1 MATRRKFQGLP
12 LTASKSAAG
21 FRNRLAWVGALLLG
35 LSGAALADYP
45 DKPISVYVGFP
56 PGTSTDSVARVIS
69 EKVSKELGQP
79 IIIKNKPG
87 VGGSLAVTE
96 VARAKPDGYTLA
108 LTASGPLGINP
119 HVYKELGYDAL
130 TDFAPIGQ
138 TSWLPYVLVINK
150 TKGLDTFPK
159 MVAFARANPDKLT
172 FASIGMGTTSHLL
185 MAMMLQK
192 TGLQMVH
199 VPYTGSSQSQA
210 DVIGGNVDMTLDTL
224 VTVLP
229 HVKSGRLWA
238 LAVSTHERARLDP
251 SIPTLEEQGVPD
263 YNMGAWLGFV
273 APKGT
278 PDAIVKRLH
287 DEINKAVRDPEI
299 SAKLEAMGTEVVTS
313 PTSADFSKLIQT
325 TYATWGKLIE
335 QAGVERK

>member
-1 MATRRKFQGLP
+1 MATRRKFQGRAVAVF
-12 LTASKSAAG
+12 TSAARV
-21 FRNRLAWVGALLLG
+21 RNRLAWVGALLLG
-35 LSGAALADYP
+35 FSGAALADYP

-69 EKVSKELGQP
+69 DKVSKELGQP

-119 HVYKELGYDAL
+119 HIYKELGYDAL
-130 TDFAPIGQ
+130 KDFAPIGQ

-150 TKGLDTFPK
+150 TKGLDTFQK
-159 MVAFARANPDKLT
+159 MVDFARANPDKLT
-172 FASIGMGTTSHLL
+172 YASIGMGTTSHLL
-185 MAMMLQK
+185 MAMLLQK
-192 TGLQMVH
+192 ANLKMVH

-229 HVKSGRLWA
+229 HVKNGRLWA
-238 LAVSTHERARLDP
+238 LAVSTRERARLDP
-251 SIPTLEEQGVPD
+251 SIPTMEEQGVPD

-313 PTSADFSKLIQT
+313 PTPADFSKLIDT
-325 TYATWGKLIE
+325 TYATWGKLIK
-335 QAGVERK
+335 QAGIERK